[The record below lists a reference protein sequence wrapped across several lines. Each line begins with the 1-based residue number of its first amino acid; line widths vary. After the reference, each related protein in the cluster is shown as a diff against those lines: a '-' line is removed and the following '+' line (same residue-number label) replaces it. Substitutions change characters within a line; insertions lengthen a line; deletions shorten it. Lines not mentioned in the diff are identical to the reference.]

1 MAYQAGDTI
10 LDDEYNAFATNS
22 SSPYGYNHFA
32 GTGSGLYGLGE
43 SELSAVSAGGTVQ
56 ASQWNG
62 LFTGMSTV
70 AGHTGDTLTSRAAI
84 SAGDTIAIAAAV
96 ATDLAT
102 LAASVA
108 AGSPNT
114 TATTTVSQQNTDS
127 ASTWTGTFTTVFTV
141 TFASANAMRHF
152 FNAGGKVRVAPTR
165 TGGGADGGGTTG
177 KDTAWTNLYAA
188 VGNLDIGLVASSRSG
203 SGETS
208 NTDVLS
214 STGASDLGTSYTTLL
229 ELADDTYPYASNT
242 INIQAKMDTSA
253 YGTATAMQV
262 KLTST
267 DGAADFTFSGSNL
280 SSVNLQAYRNGTH
293 RHNLTTI
300 NTTTGGG
307 LANAF
312 APSGTATDGGSTT

>member
-1 MAYQAGDTI
+1 MAYSAGDKI
-10 LDDEYNAFATNS
+10 LDDQYNGFANNS
-22 SSPYGYNHFA
+22 TSPFGYNHFA

-43 SELSAVSAGGTVQ
+43 SHLVTVDVGGTVK
-56 ASQWNG
+56 ASQWNS
-62 LFTGMSTV
+62 LFSAMATV
-70 AGHTGDTLTSRAAI
+70 AGHTGDTLTSRAV
-84 SAGDTIAIAAAV
+84 STGDTIAIASAV

-108 AGSPNT
+108 AGCPNT
-114 TATTTVSQQNTDS
+114 TATTTVSHQNTDS
-127 ASTWTGTFTTVFTV
+127 SSTWTGSYTTVFTV
-141 TFASANAMRHF
+141 TFSSANAMRHF
-152 FNAGGKVRVAPTR
+152 FNAGGKVRVTPTR

-188 VGNLDIGLVASSRSG
+188 VGNLDIGLVSSSRSG

-229 ELADDTYPYASNT
+229 QLADDTYPYASNT
-242 INIQAKMDTSA
+242 INIAAKMDTSA

-262 KLTST
+262 RVTAT
-267 DGAADFTFSGSNL
+267 DGASDFTFSSGNL

-293 RHNLTTI
+293 RHNLSTI

-307 LANAF
+307 LANAH
-312 APSGTATDGGSTT
+312 APSSTASDGGTTT

>member
-1 MAYQAGDTI
+1 
-10 LDDEYNAFATNS
+10 L
-22 SSPYGYNHFA
+22 
-32 GTGSGLYGLGE
+32 
-43 SELSAVSAGGTVQ
+43 

-62 LFTGMSTV
+62 LFTGMTAV
-70 AGHTGDTLTSRAAI
+70 AGHTGDTLTSRSAI
-84 SAGDTIAIAAAV
+84 SSGDTIAIASAV
-96 ATDLAT
+96 AADLST

-114 TATTTVSQQNTDS
+114 SATATVSHQNTDS

-141 TFASANAMRHF
+141 TFANANTMRHF

-165 TGGGADGGGTTG
+165 TGGGADGGGTTS
-177 KDTAWTNLYAA
+177 KDTGWSTLYAA
-188 VGNLDIGLVASSRSG
+188 VGNLDIGLIASSRSG
-203 SGETS
+203 TGETS
-208 NTDVLS
+208 TTDVLS

-229 ELADDTYPYASNT
+229 ELADSTYPYASNN
-242 INIQAKMDTSA
+242 INISAKMDGSA

-262 KLTST
+262 KLTAT
-267 DGAADFTFSGSNL
+267 DGAADFTFEGSNL
-280 SSVNLQAYRNGTH
+280 SGVNLQAYRNGTH

-312 APSGTATDGGSTT
+312 APSGTATDGGTTT

>member
-22 SSPYGYNHFA
+22 DSPYGYNHFA

-43 SELSAVSAGGTVQ
+43 TELSAVSPGGTVL

-84 SAGDTIAIAAAV
+84 SSGDTIAIAAAV

-108 AGSPNT
+108 AGCPNT

-141 TFASANAMRHF
+141 TFASATAMRHF

-188 VGNLDIGLVASSRSG
+188 VDYVEIGLVSSRRNG
-203 SGETS
+203 SGETT

-214 STGASDLGTSYTTLL
+214 STGASDLTSTYTTLL

-242 INIQAKMDTSA
+242 INIAAKMDTSA

-262 KLTST
+262 RLTST
-267 DGAADFTFSGSNL
+267 DGAADFTFEGSNL

-293 RHNLTTI
+293 RHNLTTVD
-300 NTTTGGG
+300 TTTAGG
-307 LANAF
+307 LANAH
-312 APSGTATDGGSTT
+312 APLSTATDGGTTT

>member
-10 LDDEYNAFATNS
+10 LDDQYNTFANNAT
-22 SSPYGYNHFA
+22 SPFGYNHFA

-43 SELSAVSAGGTVQ
+43 SHLGTVEAGGTVK
-56 ASQWNG
+56 ASQWNA
-62 LFTGMSTV
+62 LFTAMSTV
-70 AGHTGDTLTSRAAI
+70 AGHTGDTLTSRASI
-84 SAGDTIAIAAAV
+84 NSGDTIVIAAAV
-96 ATDLAT
+96 AADLAT

-108 AGSPNT
+108 SGSPST

-127 ASTWTGTFTTVFTV
+127 ASTWTGSFTTVFTV
-141 TFASANAMRHF
+141 TFSSANAMRHF

-188 VGNLDIGLVASSRSG
+188 VGYVEIGLVSSSRSG

-242 INIQAKMDTSA
+242 VNIAAKMDTTA

-262 KLTST
+262 RVTAT
-267 DGAADFTFSGSNL
+267 DGASDFTFEGSNL
-280 SSVNLQAYRNGTH
+280 SGANLQAYRNGTH
-293 RHNLTTI
+293 RHNLTTV
-300 NTTTGGG
+300 NTTTAGG
-307 LANAF
+307 LANAH
-312 APSGTATDGGSTT
+312 APSSTATDGGTTT